1 MELSWGGSEVIYG
14 GASVLLVEY
23 AGEAQ
28 TQGGRGERANV
39 KTKAAATRQIKMI
52 ASFFKQ

>member
-28 TQGGRGERANV
+28 TQGGRGERANL